1 MMGRTHAAAGL
12 GAGAALALTRN
23 LSVPGAFLASAQTVL
38 GALLPDIDSRTSTIS
53 QTVKPVGMVVS
64 FVTGHRKILHDPVLY
79 ALLFG
84 ALWVCRRNLALFWAP
99 LFVGIASHL
108 LLDACNPTSIPIVY
122 PAKLARLRLL
132 RVHTGSRVDKLL
144 GAGLST
150 LAVAIFIRWAFL
162 HFGASA

>member
-12 GAGAALALTRN
+12 CTGALLALTRN
-23 LSVPGAFLASAQTVL
+23 LSVPAAFLASAQTVV
-38 GALLPDIDSRTSTIS
+38 GALLPDIDQRNSAIS

-84 ALWVCRRNLALFWAP
+84 VLWVCRRNLAIFWAP
-99 LFVGIASHL
+99 LFLGIASHL
-108 LLDACNPTSIPIVY
+108 LLDACNPTGIPVVY

-132 RVHTGSRVDKLL
+132 RIHTGSRLDKLL

-150 LAVAIFIRWAFL
+150 LAVVILIRWAFL